1 MVMGMIKDV
10 VMKSHLLILNEGFFM
25 SLILVASPSSNTLMR
40 NSLILFIVVGLGF
53 WSKSREGVCD
63 IFAFLQGI
71 QKKIKEDV
79 LSMFLCI
86 ECTSFKYDF
95 LLDSKLQI
103 FNNVIHLTEQHWCK
117 FCKINSPVF
126 PDMSIFR
133 FVIFVWMFLGIQKIT
148 ELFIRFV

>member
-53 WSKSREGVCD
+53 WSKSREGVCE
-63 IFAFLQGI
+63 IVAFLQGI
-71 QKKIKEDV
+71 QRKIKEEV
-79 LSMFLCI
+79 HSMFLCI

-95 LLDSKLQI
+95 LLDSKLQL
-103 FNNVIHLTEQHWCK
+103 FNNVIHLTEQHWRK
-117 FCKINSPVF
+117 FRKINSPVF

-133 FVIFVWMFLGIQKIT
+133 FVILVWIFVGIKQVS
-148 ELFIRFV
+148 EFGVSFI